1 MYTNKF
7 LLDKIC
13 DWFIDLYKR
22 SDNKKHVFNDK
33 KVLRLYDLI
42 AEEDDIKR
50 TITFMSSHM
59 AKDFPTKRLYI
70 KNIEVVEWN
79 EGQSM
84 DWHRD
89 YPYYEGTSIIFLNDD
104 YEGGELITASDPSDA
119 MKHTRIIHSP
129 EKGSNVSFLNTL
141 YHKVNPVIKGKRYT
155 LAVWYGLL

>member
-50 TITFMSSHM
+50 TITFMSNHM
-59 AKDFPTKRLYI
+59 AKDFPTKILNI
-70 KNIEVVEWN
+70 KNIEIVEWN

-89 YPYYEGTSIIFLNDD
+89 YPFYEGTSIIFLNDD

-119 MKHTRIIHSP
+119 MKHTRLVHSP
-129 EKGSNVSFLNTL
+129 KKGSNVSFLNTL

-155 LAVWYGLL
+155 LAVWYDLL

>member
-7 LLDKIC
+7 LLEKIC

-22 SDNKKHVFNDK
+22 SDNKKQVFNNK

-42 AEEDDIKR
+42 AEE
-50 TITFMSSHM
+50 
-59 AKDFPTKRLYI
+59 
-70 KNIEVVEWN
+70 
-79 EGQSM
+79 GQSM

-89 YPYYEGTSIIFLNDD
+89 YPHYEGTSIIFLNDD
-104 YEGGELITASDPSDA
+104 YEGGELITASDPSDT

>member
-22 SDNKKHVFNDK
+22 SDDKKQVFNNKKI
-33 KVLRLYDLI
+33 LRLYDLI
-42 AEEDDIKR
+42 AEEDDVKR
-50 TITFMSSHM
+50 TITFMGNHM
-59 AKDFPTKRLYI
+59 AKDFPTNRLYV

-89 YPYYEGTSIIFLNDD
+89 YPHYEGTSIIFLNDD

-119 MKHTRIIHSP
+119 MKHTRIIYSP
-129 EKGSNVSFLNTL
+129 KKGANVSFLNTL

-155 LAVWYGLL
+155 LVIWYHHF